1 MTPRIQPVSPS
12 YYGQHAQAYAASTR
26 HVDMAPLY
34 ARFLP
39 HVPAVGRI
47 LDAGCGSGRDALAFL
62 QRGYAV
68 EAFDASPELAQLAS
82 QHTGIPVKVM
92 RFQELEDTAR
102 FDAIWAC
109 ASLLH
114 VPAHEQAQAWA
125 RLWQALQAGGVI
137 YASYKLGQGERV
149 DEAGRAFTD
158 ADEQRLSE
166 WLGPLPN
173 VSRVDTWLS
182 TDQRPGQAQTWL
194 NALVHRQPAKR

>member
-1 MTPRIQPVSPS
+1 MNDVA
-12 YYGQHAQAYAASTR
+12 YYRHHAQAYATATR
-26 HVDMAPLY
+26 SVDMAPLY

-39 HVPAVGRI
+39 HVPAGGLI

-62 QRGYAV
+62 HQGYIV
-68 EAFDASPELAQLAS
+68 EAFDASPELAQLAA
-82 QHTGIPVKVM
+82 QHAGIQVRVM
-92 RFQELEDTAR
+92 RFQELDDTER

-114 VPAHEQAQAWA
+114 VPVREHAQVWA
-125 RLWQALQAGGVI
+125 RLWQTLQAGGVI
-137 YASYKLGQGERV
+137 YASYKMGQGERI
-149 DEAGRAFTD
+149 DEAGRIFTD

-166 WLGPLPN
+166 WLSPLPD

-194 NALVHRQPAKR
+194 NALVHKQADKR

>member
-1 MTPRIQPVSPS
+1 MDHYR
-12 YYGQHAQAYAASTR
+12 QHAHVYAASTR
-26 HVDMAPLY
+26 DVDMAPLY

-39 HVPAVGRI
+39 HVRAGGLI

-68 EAFDASPELAQLAS
+68 EALDASPELAQLAT

-92 RFQELEDTAR
+92 RFQELDDNAR

-125 RLWQALQAGGVI
+125 GLWQALQPGGVI

-149 DEAGRAFTD
+149 DDAGRAFTD
-158 ADEQRLSE
+158 ADKQRLSE
-166 WLGPLPN
+166 WLGPLHD

-182 TDQRPGQAQTWL
+182 TDQRPDQAQTWL
-194 NALVHRQPAKR
+194 NALVHREPAKR

>member
-1 MTPRIQPVSPS
+1 MSLG
-12 YYGQHAQAYAASTR
+12 YYTHHAEAYAQATR
-26 HVDMAPLY
+26 AVDIAPLY

-39 HVPAVGRI
+39 HVPAGGLI

-62 QRGYAV
+62 QQGYAV
-68 EAFDASPELAQLAS
+68 EAFDASPELAQLAT
-82 QHTGIPVKVM
+82 QHAGIPVKVM
-92 RFQELEDTAR
+92 RFQDVDDTAR

-114 VPAHEQAQAWA
+114 VPEREQPEAWR
-125 RLWQALQAGGVI
+125 RLWRALKPGGVA

-158 ADEQRLSE
+158 ANEDRLSE
-166 WLGPLPN
+166 WLNPLQGIA
-173 VSRVDTWLS
+173 RVEIWQT

-194 NALVHRQPAKR
+194 NALIHRHPTER